1 MDYCI
6 VRVLEERIPDLAA
19 GALFGFGRLWTFR
32 SVVFSGL
39 RASTPIAKSKTA
51 YCYNYVYDTTNRFS
65 VFYLFSGEKL

>member
-1 MDYCI
+1 MDCCI
-6 VRVLEERIPDLAA
+6 IRVLDERVSNFVA
-19 GALFGFGRLWTFR
+19 GALFGYARRWTFR

-51 YCYNYVYDTTNRFS
+51 YCYNYVYDTTNKFS